1 MTAAVVSCETRAA
14 RAAVVEAGQRW
25 AAGQYQLVRLV
36 AELDDSLEW
45 ALDGAPTCAH
55 WVADALD
62 VEVCTAREWLR
73 IGRALRTLPAIAAA
87 FETRRLSYS
96 KVRALSRIAT
106 TANEAELC
114 RIARS
119 VPAGRL
125 AHALASWLQRHETP
139 ERTAARHTAVT
150 GLTQRLEPD
159 GMGLTTLRLPP
170 LDHAALTA
178 AIDAKVLVS
187 QPSSHASAD
196 ASGHWPSIA
205 QQRAHALMAL
215 LREGGANIATEVIV
229 HVRGDGCTL
238 DDGTPIAD
246 HAVAQL
252 LPDAFIRLLITEANR
267 LPINASGRHRHPT
280 VRQQRVARQRH
291 HNRCVDCGSTDLL
304 QDDHVPSYAQTHQTL
319 VDQLEPRCVNCHH
332 QRHVRQQQ
340 RT

>member
-1 MTAAVVSCETRAA
+1 VSCESSAA

-25 AAGQYQLVRLV
+25 AAGQYHLARLV

-73 IGRALRTLPAIAAA
+73 IGRALRTMPSIAAA
-87 FETRRLSYS
+87 FESRRLSYS

-125 AHALASWLQRHETP
+125 THALASWLQRHESP
-139 ERTAARHTAVT
+139 ERTAARHTAAT

-159 GMGLTTLRLPP
+159 GMGVTTLRLPP
-170 LDHAALTA
+170 LEHAALAA

-187 QPSSHASAD
+187 QSSFGASAD

-205 QQRAHALMAL
+205 QQRARALMEL
-215 LREGGANIATEVIV
+215 LREGGASIATEVIV

-238 DDGTPIAD
+238 DDGTPITD
-246 HAVAQL
+246 HAVARM
-252 LPDAFIRLLITEANR
+252 LPEAFIRLLITEANR

-280 VRQQRVARQRH
+280 ARQQRVARERH
-291 HNRCVDCGSTDLL
+291 GNRCVDCGSTDLL
-304 QDDHVPSYAQTHQTL
+304 QDDHVPSYAENHRTL
-319 VDQLEPRCVNCHH
+319 VDQLEPRCFNCHH
-332 QRHVRQQQ
+332 RRHSKQEQRA
-340 RT
+340 